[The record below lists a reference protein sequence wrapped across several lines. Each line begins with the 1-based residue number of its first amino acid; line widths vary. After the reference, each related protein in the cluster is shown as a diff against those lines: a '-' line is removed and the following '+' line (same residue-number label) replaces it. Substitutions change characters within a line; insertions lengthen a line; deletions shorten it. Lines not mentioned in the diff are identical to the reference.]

1 MTPAD
6 AAADTRRSGP
16 SRLLLGAVIIVT
28 TACDQV
34 TKALVR
40 SVLPLYES
48 IPVIPGVLNFTHVRN
63 TGTAFGLLNTVDLPF
78 KPVLLTGVG
87 LLALAVLAYYAKLA
101 APRGWTVPLALAL
114 VAGGATGN
122 LIDRVRTGYVLD
134 FVDVYWRNWHFWVFN
149 VADSA
154 ITVGGVLLV
163 IDMVWGR
170 HHVSD
175 PA

>member
-6 AAADTRRSGP
+6 AAADTRRCGP
-16 SRLLLGAVIIVT
+16 SRLLLGAVMIAII
-28 TACDQV
+28 ACDQV

-40 SVLPLYES
+40 DMLPLYES
-48 IPVIPGVLNFTHVRN
+48 IAVIPGILDFTHVRN

-78 KPVLLTGVG
+78 KPLLLTAVGV
-87 LLALAVLAYYAKLA
+87 LALAMLAYYAKLT
-101 APRGWTVPLALAL
+101 APRGWTVPLALTL
-114 VAGGATGN
+114 VAGGAVGN

-134 FVDVYWRNWHFWVFN
+134 FVDVYWHGWHFWVFN

-163 IDMVWGR
+163 IDMLWGR
-170 HHVSD
+170 RHVSD
-175 PA
+175 PD